1 MNTILLAALIVHPLA
16 GSYTGTY
23 RAGFLNPR
31 PCSVVIADEGTTTV
45 SLSNGAVLRG
55 DTTLTGAFDVRTR
68 AGWRW
73 VGSFSVAAP
82 GLVGTFKA
90 GSVSGVMWLSLN

>member
-1 MNTILLAALIVHPLA
+1 MNTILLAAILAHPLA
-16 GSYTGTY
+16 GSYSGTY

-31 PCSVVIADEGTTTV
+31 PCSVVIADEGTTAV

-55 DTTLTGAFDVRTR
+55 ETAPSGAFDVRTR
-68 AGWRW
+68 DGWRW
-73 VGSFSVAAP
+73 VGSFAVGAS
-82 GLVGTFKA
+82 GLTGTFKA